1 MENNKLQQI
10 AKVIVT
16 IAAILLASAVLN
28 KTWAQERL
36 VSFSPRV
43 YDSGMPG
50 NIYFGNGLTY
60 SNIGMPIYYSY
71 SGFDSKQG
79 FFTEERQNAYKK
91 FEWDNETKVKTKG
104 WYLINEK
111 EQIIKYGNEFVE
123 YAEKVAVDKNITVY
137 KLSKE
142 KNSDYVCIHRIS
154 NLFVVWRRGNKEMF
168 YLSDK
173 AMRTGTVIENNEM
186 VIAQNK

>member
-16 IAAILLASAVLN
+16 VAAILLASAVLN
-28 KTWAQERL
+28 KAYSQERL
-36 VSFSPRV
+36 VSFAPRV
-43 YDSGMPG
+43 YDSGLPG

-71 SGFDSKQG
+71 SGFDSKKG
-79 FFTEERQNAYKK
+79 FFTEEKINEYRK
-91 FEWDNETKVKTKG
+91 FEWDAETRVKTKG
-104 WYLINEK
+104 WYLINER
-111 EQIIKYGNEFVE
+111 EQVIRYGNEFVE
-123 YAEKVAVDKNITVY
+123 YAEKVVIDRNITVY

-142 KNSDYVCIHRIS
+142 KNSDYVCLHKVS

-168 YLSDK
+168 YLSEK
-173 AMRTGTVIENNEM
+173 AMKTGTVIENNEL
-186 VIAQNK
+186 VIASK